1 MPGYTI
7 NYVEGSTP
15 GPFNVYLSGSGGL
28 TLYASNITKLQ
39 LEAGYFVSLE
49 DGSPYDAIV
58 ISNAAYGCATEEV
71 LPLPSPPPS
80 FTPSI
85 SITPSISATPATSP
99 SMTPSLTPT
108 RTITPSISRTPS
120 LTPTRTPSITPSK
133 SPGASLSPTPSIS
146 ITRTPSISPSV
157 PPLITIAAISAN
169 YSQPGNDYYVDANIT
184 LNSNVT
190 VNTTFIFRVNTAD
203 GQTVL
208 DVTVP
213 AGSNIGFGTTLY
225 GNSSP
230 EPVTSACIISCD
242 NPNVVLTFYTCA
254 TT

>member
-28 TLYASNITKLQ
+28 TLYASNVTKLQ

-157 PPLITIAAISAN
+157 PPRITIAAINAG
-169 YSQPGNDYYVDANIT
+169 YSQPETQYYVDGYIT

-190 VNTTFIFRVNTAD
+190 VNTTFIFRVETVG
-203 GQTVL
+203 GQVAF
-208 DVTVP
+208 DVTVL
-213 AGSNIGFGTTLY
+213 AGSNIGSGNISY
-225 GNSSP
+225 GSSSP
-230 EPVTSACIISCD
+230 EPVTTACIVSCD
-242 NPNVVLTFYTCA
+242 NPNVVLTGFICA
-254 TT
+254 S